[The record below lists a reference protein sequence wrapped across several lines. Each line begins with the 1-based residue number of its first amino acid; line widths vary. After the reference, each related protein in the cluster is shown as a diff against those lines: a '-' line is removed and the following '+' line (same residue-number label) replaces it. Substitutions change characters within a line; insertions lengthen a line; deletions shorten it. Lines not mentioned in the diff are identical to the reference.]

1 MKDFGDKQEA
11 KMHNDR
17 VDTQDRIVNTAIDMI
32 GRHINLDFTIR
43 SIAEKANVNLASV
56 NYYFRSKDN
65 LINEV
70 EKHFVRESRRIYE
83 EIASLAIKPK
93 DKIKLWATKTMDQI
107 MEYPGIIYLIVT
119 KLLNDRR
126 QSIGIAGLIDTLEKS
141 LIPIIKESTGVG
153 DDFTASV
160 KLMHLF
166 SGVVAPVLFYYGAGR
181 TFNIDM
187 TSRSDR
193 TKYIESLIDS
203 IL

>member
-1 MKDFGDKQEA
+1 MY
-11 KMHNDR
+11 NR
-17 VDTQDRIVNTAIDMI
+17 IDTQDKIISTAIDMI
-32 GRHINLDFTIR
+32 GRQINLDFTIR

>member
-1 MKDFGDKQEA
+1 MY
-11 KMHNDR
+11 NR
-17 VDTQDRIVNTAIDMI
+17 IDTQDKIISTAIDMI
-32 GRHINLDFTIR
+32 GRQINLDFTIR

-83 EIASLAIKPK
+83 EITGLGMEPRE
-93 DKIKLWATKTMDQI
+93 KIRLWAAKTMDQI

-119 KLLNDRR
+119 KLLNDRNENT
-126 QSIGIAGLIDTLEKS
+126 GIVGLMDTLEQS
-141 LIPIIKESTGVG
+141 LIPIIKESMGIQ
-153 DDFTASV
+153 DDITASI

-181 TFNIDM
+181 SFNIDM
-187 TSRSDR
+187 RNSNDRSR
-193 TKYIESLIDS
+193 YIDALIDS
-203 IL
+203 VL

>member
-1 MKDFGDKQEA
+1 MY
-11 KMHNDR
+11 NR
-17 VDTQDRIVNTAIDMI
+17 IDTQDKIISTAIDMI
-32 GRHINLDFTIR
+32 GRQINLDFTIR

-83 EIASLAIKPK
+83 EITGLGMEPRE
-93 DKIKLWATKTMDQI
+93 KIRLWAAKTMDQI

-119 KLLNDRR
+119 KLLNDRNENT
-126 QSIGIAGLIDTLEKS
+126 GVVGLMDILEQS
-141 LIPIIKESTGVG
+141 LIPIIKESMGIQ
-153 DDFTASV
+153 DDITASI

-181 TFNIDM
+181 SFNIDM
-187 TSRSDR
+187 RNSNDRSR
-193 TKYIESLIDS
+193 YIDALIDS
-203 IL
+203 VL

>member
-1 MKDFGDKQEA
+1 MYNRIDTLDK
-11 KMHNDR
+11 
-17 VDTQDRIVNTAIDMI
+17 IISTAIDMI
-32 GRHINLDFTIR
+32 GRQINLDFTIR

-83 EIASLAIKPK
+83 EITGLGMEPRE
-93 DKIKLWATKTMDQI
+93 KIRLWAAKTMDQI

-119 KLLNDRR
+119 KLLNDRNENT
-126 QSIGIAGLIDTLEKS
+126 GVVGLMDTLEQS
-141 LIPIIKESTGVG
+141 LIPIIKESMGIQ
-153 DDFTASV
+153 DDITASI

-181 TFNIDM
+181 SFNIDM
-187 TSRSDR
+187 RNSNDRSR
-193 TKYIESLIDS
+193 YIDALIDS
-203 IL
+203 VL

>member
-1 MKDFGDKQEA
+1 
-11 KMHNDR
+11 MHNDR